1 MDLKLQ
7 REPAETGPQTAE
19 SEDEAKRSRKLPES
33 VSGKG
38 DTPLGSSDQH
48 SDAPGPFGTG

>member
-1 MDLKLQ
+1 METKSKQ
-7 REPAETGPQTAE
+7 EPKESGPKTAE
-19 SEDEAKRSRKLPES
+19 NEDEAKRSEDLPES